1 VAHGQAAVGGQPVP
15 HQGRLLPAE
24 KGPQLTQRADEGVGV
39 VGAVLMV
46 EGDRGTAAT

>member
-24 KGPQLTQRADEGVGV
+24 KGPQLAEGADEGVGV